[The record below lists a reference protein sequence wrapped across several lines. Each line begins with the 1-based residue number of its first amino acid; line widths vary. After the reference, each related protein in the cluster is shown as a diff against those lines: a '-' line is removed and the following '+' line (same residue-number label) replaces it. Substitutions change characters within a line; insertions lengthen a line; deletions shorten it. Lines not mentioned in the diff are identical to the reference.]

1 MDILAIDEAAADA
14 ATKYAPMTSAQRG
27 LVPLGYRARTPF
39 NSTGNVPATVQSNG
53 TNLGGTHR
61 MTDIAQVSGSGVV
74 IAFANF
80 FNNGTGES
88 NNGNDYT
95 ILSCTIELGTDQKNI
110 PVTFGD
116 SRSVVVKDGL
126 RVFSDV
132 VGIAVRKGQQFSIR
146 TVVSVASGGKFPLH
160 LIARGDPWGEGIS
173 GDINAAGPGPD
184 LTGFNDIWV
193 GQSGNKL
200 NVRTFGPSAVLIA
213 PSAPAACLLALTD
226 SIGVGA
232 GESVFFTGLI
242 PASADRLD
250 EGWITRAIK
259 GRWTHYIAGLSGTNL
274 SNWISAGGVGN
285 FRRRNVIERIQFSHV
300 LSEDGIN
307 DLQGGA
313 NLATVQS
320 RAIAAWL
327 DRSTWGRPQYQST
340 ITPLATTSS
349 DNWTTVAGQ
358 TLHSNAA
365 ARVAYNAWLRDGA
378 PMHLS
383 GGSWVADA
391 VGATGAAIVRAPY
404 LANSAGAVVVAAGSG
419 AHLLAGV
426 IEVSDAVESARDSG
440 RFAAAQSARIVNDAA
455 FGTGAATLTSA
466 TATFTDTD
474 IGRSVVIVGAGPS
487 GGTSAR
493 IIVSR
498 QSATQVTLDA
508 NASTAVTGAIA
519 RIGAFGVVADG
530 VHPSG
535 SPNAAVKG
543 GHELIAD
550 YVRPIL
556 ASILGAD
563 AT

>member
-14 ATKYAPMTSAQRG
+14 ATKYAPMTLAQRG

-61 MTDIAQVSGSGVV
+61 MTDTAQVSGAGVV
-74 IAFANF
+74 IGFANF

-110 PVTFGD
+110 PVTFGG

-126 RVFSDV
+126 RVFSDI
-132 VGIAVRKGQQFSIR
+132 VGVALRKGQQFSIR
-146 TVVSVASGGKFPLH
+146 SVVSVASGAKFPMH
-160 LIARGDPWGEGIS
+160 LIARGDAWGEGIS
-173 GDINAAGPGPD
+173 GDVTAAGPGAD
-184 LTGFNDIWV
+184 LTGFSDVWV

-200 NVRTFGPSAVLIA
+200 NVRMFGPSAVLVL
-213 PSAPAACLLALTD
+213 PAAATPCLLALTD
-226 SIGVGA
+226 SIGVGT
-232 GESVFFTGLI
+232 GESVVFAGALT
-242 PASADRLD
+242 ASADRLD
-250 EGWITRAIK
+250 EGWITRAVK
-259 GRWTHYIAGLSGTNL
+259 GRWAHFIAGLSGTNL
-274 SNWISAGGVGN
+274 SNWLSSGGAGN
-285 FRRRNVIERIQFSHV
+285 FRRRNIIERMLFTHV
-300 LSEDGIN
+300 LNEDGIN

-313 NLATVQS
+313 TAATVQA
-320 RAIAAWL
+320 RAISTWL
-327 DRSTWGRPQYQST
+327 DRSTWGKPQYQST

-358 TLHSNAA
+358 TVHSNAA
-365 ARVAYNAWLRDGA
+365 ARVTYNAWLRDGA
-378 PMHLS
+378 PMHLA
-383 GGSWVADA
+383 GGNWIADA
-391 VGATGAAIVRAPY
+391 VGATGAGIVRAPY
-404 LANSAGAVVVAAGSG
+404 LTNVGGVATATSG
-419 AHLLAGV
+419 AGFHLLAGV
-426 IEVSDAVESARDSG
+426 IEASDPIESTRDSG
-440 RFAAAQSARIVNDAA
+440 RFAAAQNARIVTDAT
-455 FGTGAATLTSA
+455 FGTSAATLTSA
-466 TATFTDTD
+466 TAAFTDSD
-474 IGRSVVIVGAGPS
+474 IGRAIVIVGAGPS

-493 IIVSR
+493 VIISR

-508 NASTAVTGAIA
+508 NASTSVSGAQA

-535 SPNAAVKG
+535 SPNATIKG

-556 ASILGAD
+556 ASILGPESV
-563 AT
+563 